1 MKSRYPYFYCLLL
14 IFFKILTVNLNASEW
29 MHSNGD
35 FNSRNYSKLNQINE
49 NNINQLKKSWVYNS
63 GVIIKKNTVQATPI
77 FTGKYIIITDLAGN
91 LHALS
96 PLDGKLIW
104 KTKLPSPNA
113 RRGMTYLNSVIYT
126 PTSKGVAAINEDT
139 GKIIK
144 DMGSDGYFGDSILL
158 VPPIIFENH
167 IYLATLFDGVK
178 AYSIN
183 TGEELWN
190 TSLSNKK
197 VAPSDG
203 KIRIWSG
210 FSFDEITKTLL
221 VVTSNMGGVV
231 GNDRIKNEK
240 DYSSSLVAIDALS
253 GEILWSFQDT
263 NNDLWDFDVV
273 GPPVILD
280 LKIRNKNIRTVV
292 AASKTGNI
300 MIFNVRNGKPIFEN
314 FYKNIEVPDSDLKNV
329 ETSKY
334 QKLFLRP
341 APISK
346 TYFDPKKDLFYHNSE
361 QHDYLK
367 FKLRNTKFGNYQ
379 PPSLNNDVVT
389 FGLHGGPSWP
399 GSSLT
404 NKNNL
409 IIPINEYPWF
419 IRLYYRD
426 KIFSKISLY
435 AEKINNYFNFKKTKE
450 ENKFQKARW
459 ANNEIRSDFVDKFYS
474 KIPIIGNNKI
484 YNLKCS
490 SCHGVAGQGFMETE
504 SYGDKYYP
512 VLAGITLTDK
522 KTNLSSFERLK
533 YAHRYEEKFDLKLKE
548 FKDIKNFLYKRD
560 KFLEKFNLLAVGG
573 GWQLFLNKNKLPATK
588 PPWGKIISIDLSTA
602 ALNWEIP
609 FGERHDENNHSYQG
623 DINFGGILNIGSGIF
638 FATGTPDERIR
649 AYRSSDG
656 VLLWSDLLPAA
667 GSAPSMTFKYNNCQY
682 IIATATGGRFFGFKE
697 NADATVAYKLN
708 ECKN

>member
-1 MKSRYPYFYCLLL
+1 MS
-14 IFFKILTVNLNASEW
+14 IFRK
-29 MHSNGD
+29 H
-35 FNSRNYSKLNQINE
+35 
-49 NNINQLKKSWVYNS
+49 
-63 GVIIKKNTVQATPI
+63 
-77 FTGKYIIITDLAGN
+77 DL
-91 LHALS
+91 
-96 PLDGKLIW
+96 
-104 KTKLPSPNA
+104 TKLA
-113 RRGMTYLNSVIYT
+113 RRKPGLIE
-126 PTSKGVAAINEDT
+126 PRINNGTAQVFRQVEQ
-139 GKIIK
+139 
-144 DMGSDGYFGDSILL
+144 DSRE
-158 VPPIIFENH
+158 VDQ
-167 IYLATLFDGVK
+167 AD
-178 AYSIN
+178 
-183 TGEELWN
+183 
-190 TSLSNKK
+190 
-197 VAPSDG
+197 D
-203 KIRIWSG
+203 
-210 FSFDEITKTLL
+210 
-221 VVTSNMGGVV
+221 VVE
-231 GNDRIKNEK
+231 IKNEK
-240 DYSSSLVAIDALS
+240 DYSSSLVAIDAIS

-450 ENKFQKARW
+450 ENKFQKNINRVL
-459 ANNEIRSDFVDKFYS
+459 ILHIFY
-474 KIPIIGNNKI
+474 
-484 YNLKCS
+484 
-490 SCHGVAGQGFMETE
+490 F
-504 SYGDKYYP
+504 
-512 VLAGITLTDK
+512 
-522 KTNLSSFERLK
+522 
-533 YAHRYEEKFDLKLKE
+533 
-548 FKDIKNFLYKRD
+548 
-560 KFLEKFNLLAVGG
+560 
-573 GWQLFLNKNKLPATK
+573 
-588 PPWGKIISIDLSTA
+588 
-602 ALNWEIP
+602 
-609 FGERHDENNHSYQG
+609 
-623 DINFGGILNIGSGIF
+623 
-638 FATGTPDERIR
+638 
-649 AYRSSDG
+649 
-656 VLLWSDLLPAA
+656 
-667 GSAPSMTFKYNNCQY
+667 
-682 IIATATGGRFFGFKE
+682 
-697 NADATVAYKLN
+697 
-708 ECKN
+708 